1 VSEQSEAL
9 VAVATAAGEFDEA
22 TTQALL
28 QQDRLFTLC
37 EEAVRLGIPQVE
49 VAQQSNGHWEPVL

>member
-1 VSEQSEAL
+1 M
-9 VAVATAAGEFDEA
+9 AVATAAGEFDEA